1 MVKLI
6 EELYD
11 IKKDIL
17 TIITANKL
25 RIDMFY
31 LMFDKNLAFS

>member
-1 MVKLI
+1 MVKQI

-17 TIITANKL
+17 TIITTNKL
-25 RIDMFY
+25 RIDIFY
-31 LMFDKNLAFS
+31 LAFDKNLASS

>member
-6 EELYD
+6 EEPYD
-11 IKKDIL
+11 IKKAIL
-17 TIITANKL
+17 TMITTNKL

-31 LMFDKNLAFS
+31 LTFDKNLASS

>member
-17 TIITANKL
+17 TMITTNKL
-25 RIDMFY
+25 RIDTFY
-31 LMFDKNLAFS
+31 LTFNKNLASS